1 MKHENLPDPT
11 SFRQSTLGCCA
22 IVSYLLFADD
32 NEDMRLMLRDLFRS
46 SGHEVCLAE
55 DGLAA
60 LASIR
65 EREPDLVILDHSMP
79 GMSGFEVCRN
89 VKRNPFTARIP
100 VLMLTAQ
107 SEVESKIEGFAAGA
121 DDYLAKPFDPRELRA
136 RVSALLRLVER
147 EGDRNPTSGLPGGH
161 AIEKEIAQRVA
172 KGDAFA
178 VCYLDL
184 DNFKAFAD
192 TFGFATA
199 DIVIR
204 GLGAAIRD
212 SAYAVAG
219 EGGGDFVGH
228 IGGDDF
234 IVVTTPMHAEAIVG
248 ECARRFRDV
257 IARAVGDEAAMSGSF
272 TGVDRDGHIKRFPL
286 AHVSAA
292 VMQVCPQ
299 NWVSL
304 AHFGMQ
310 AADAKRRAK
319 QQGAG
324 SILVESV

>member
-1 MKHENLPDPT
+1 
-11 SFRQSTLGCCA
+11 
-22 IVSYLLFADD
+22 
-32 NEDMRLMLRDLFRS
+32 
-46 SGHEVCLAE
+46 
-55 DGLAA
+55 
-60 LASIR
+60 
-65 EREPDLVILDHSMP
+65 
-79 GMSGFEVCRN
+79 
-89 VKRNPFTARIP
+89 
-100 VLMLTAQ
+100 
-107 SEVESKIEGFAAGA
+107 
-121 DDYLAKPFDPRELRA
+121 LRA

-161 AIEKEIAQRVA
+161 AIEKEIARRVA
-172 KGDAFA
+172 KADPFA

-234 IVVTTPMHAEAIVG
+234 IVVTTQPHAEAIVN

-286 AHVSAA
+286 ARVSAA
-292 VMQVCPQ
+292 VMNVCPE
-299 NWVSL
+299 NWVNL
-304 AHFGMQ
+304 AHFGMM

-319 QQGAG
+319 QLGAG